1 MVKTQSTRIIDFSL
15 SILVTLLLLSALTK
29 IRLFLDLFQFQYFRE
44 QIIAIIYFASAI
56 FAFIDLIRVRLWG
69 FIAAYCHIIVAT
81 IFLSISI
88 LPFLFRLY
96 QLEYKTATTM
106 LIISNLVV
114 LFLIAFLHG
123 IRRALNR
130 KPSVTS

>member
-1 MVKTQSTRIIDFSL
+1 MQTGIKMKMLI
-15 SILVTLLLLSALTK
+15 SALTK
-29 IRLFLDLFQFQYFRE
+29 IRLLLELFQFQYFRE
-44 QIIAIIYFASAI
+44 QIIAIIYFTSAI
-56 FAFIDLIRVRLWG
+56 LAFIGLFRLRLWG

-81 IFLSISI
+81 IFLSISV
-88 LPFLFRLY
+88 LPFLFWLLR
-96 QLEYKTATTM
+96 LEYRTATTM

-123 IRRALNR
+123 IRRTLNR